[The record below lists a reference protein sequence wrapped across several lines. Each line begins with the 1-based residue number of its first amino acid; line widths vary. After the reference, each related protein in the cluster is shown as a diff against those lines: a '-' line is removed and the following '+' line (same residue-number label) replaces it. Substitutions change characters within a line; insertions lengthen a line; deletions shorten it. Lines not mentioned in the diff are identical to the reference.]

1 MLLKYE
7 SNNVSW
13 FYLIVLHLKSID
25 YYYYST
31 KFEPSLEKLENES
44 LIVAHAH
51 TNGFI
56 TGVWILLGH
65 QKVDGFAVTVQR
77 NKKND

>member
-1 MLLKYE
+1 MGPE
-7 SNNVSW
+7 N
-13 FYLIVLHLKSID
+13 LILATKMTEKRINYVGGQSSEIWLHV
-25 YYYYST
+25 
-31 KFEPSLEKLENES
+31 
-44 LIVAHAH
+44 IVAHAH